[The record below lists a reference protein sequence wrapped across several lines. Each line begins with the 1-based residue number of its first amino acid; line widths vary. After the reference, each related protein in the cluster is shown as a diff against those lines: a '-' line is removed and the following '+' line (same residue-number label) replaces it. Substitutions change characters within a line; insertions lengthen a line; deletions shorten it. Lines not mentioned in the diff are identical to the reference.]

1 MNLSSYQVKQNFIEK
16 EKFNFLQKTLFGDFP
31 WFYREKIL
39 SNKKNNDGFYFAH
52 MFARHN

>member
-39 SNKKNNDGFYFAH
+39 SNKKKQ
-52 MFARHN
+52 